1 MPPAPR
7 TETNTIERLLDYIA
21 LGLLVAGPSH
31 GYELYQDFVE
41 HFGAVWQAGRSKFY
55 ATLADL
61 QAVGY
66 LDATTEPQ
74 EGRPPRKVYHLTEA
88 GRAAF
93 DRWLAEPVQAPRDV
107 RVAIPVKLRFFDML
121 AIRGADK
128 LLNAQI
134 ASCQARLDR
143 EARRPE
149 AGRPAEDDRF
159 EDVLHEFRRRQLRA
173 MIDWLNYCKARFEQ
187 AASA

>member
-1 MPPAPR
+1 MPPTPR
-7 TETNTIERLLDYIA
+7 AKTTAIERLLDYIA
-21 LGLLVAGPSH
+21 LGLLVSGPSH

-61 QAVGY
+61 QAAGY

-74 EGRPPRKVYHLTEA
+74 QDRPPRKVYRLTEA

-93 DRWLAEPVQAPRDV
+93 DRWLTEPVQAPRDV

-121 AIRGADK
+121 AIKGADR
-128 LLNAQI
+128 LLDAQI

-143 EARRPE
+143 EARRPG
-149 AGRPAEDDRF
+149 AGHPAEDDLF
-159 EDVLHEFRRRQLRA
+159 EDVLHEFRRRQLLA
-173 MIDWLNYCKARFEQ
+173 MIGWLNYCKARFGQ
-187 AASA
+187 AAST